1 MVAVIAVITGQSVAL
16 TRSATAAQ
24 CHCSAGSGRTIER
37 VADSVMV
44 SGSAGRPER
53 REPSALSVLLSTC
66 TNRHGEV

>member
-1 MVAVIAVITGQSVAL
+1 MVAVIAVITGQSVVL
-16 TRSATAAQ
+16 TRSATAAPGRGEPL
-24 CHCSAGSGRTIER
+24 SGSRT
-37 VADSVMV
+37 AVMV